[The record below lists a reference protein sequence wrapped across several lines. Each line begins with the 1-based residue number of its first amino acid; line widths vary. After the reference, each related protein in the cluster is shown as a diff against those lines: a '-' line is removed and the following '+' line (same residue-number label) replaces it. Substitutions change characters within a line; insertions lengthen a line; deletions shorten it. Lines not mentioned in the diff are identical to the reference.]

1 MSIGVVHLVR
11 ASNGIE
17 PFSRFVESYRQM
29 KAGANHDLIL
39 VFKGFGKNPEL
50 SGYRRLLAGLN
61 CKAIFL
67 KDFGFD
73 IRPYFIVARKFKYLY
88 YCFFNSFSII
98 LDENWLA
105 KLFHAISNEKVGLVG
120 ATGSYESVYS
130 HMLSLKREYG
140 SFTKKIVA
148 AFRLNYYKKW
158 FDPFP
163 NYHIRTN
170 AFMISGN
177 HMRNIHMGP
186 MLKKI
191 HAMRFESG
199 KSGLTK
205 QILRMNLKA
214 LVVGKDGIAYDK
226 EDWCYSN
233 TYALGTQSN
242 LLVSDNRTQIY
253 SKSDLK
259 GRQVISKLAWGDKN
273 SKI

>member
-11 ASNGIE
+11 AANGIA
-17 PFSRFVESYRQM
+17 PFSRFVESYRQK
-29 KAGANHDLIL
+29 KAGKNHDLIL

-50 SGYRRLLAGLN
+50 SEYSRLLAGLN
-61 CKAIFL
+61 YKAIFL

-88 YCFFNSFSII
+88 FCFFNSFSII

-105 KLFHAISNEKVGLVG
+105 KLFHQISNEKVGLVG

-130 HMLSLKREYG
+130 HMLSRKNEYR
-140 SFTKKIVA
+140 SFQRKIVD

-170 AFMISGN
+170 AFMISGD
-177 HMRNIHMGP
+177 HMRRIHMGP

-205 QILRMNLKA
+205 QIFRMNLKA
-214 LVVGKDGIAYDK
+214 LVVDKDGIAYDK

-242 LLVSDNRTQIY
+242 LLVSDNRTQNY
-253 SKSDLK
+253 LKSDLK
-259 GRQVISKLAWGDKN
+259 GRQVISQLAWGDKN
-273 SKI
+273 SRI